1 MRAHSHRKSVNRFLT
16 ILLLSSVL
24 QACVVGNVV
33 GTAVGATIEVVKIP
47 FRVAGAAVDVII
59 PGGD

>member
-1 MRAHSHRKSVNRFLT
+1 MSLSK
-16 ILLLSSVL
+16 ILVVLVLSSTL